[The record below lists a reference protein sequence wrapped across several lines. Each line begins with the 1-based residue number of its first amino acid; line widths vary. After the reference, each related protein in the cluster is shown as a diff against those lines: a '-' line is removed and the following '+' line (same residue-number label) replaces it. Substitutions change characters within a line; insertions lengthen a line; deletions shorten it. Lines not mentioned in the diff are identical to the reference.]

1 MGWGGVVMKPKQY
14 AGVSNEVKY
23 KKSNHLYNVE
33 HVVESNFQKMLITF

>member
-1 MGWGGVVMKPKQY
+1 MKPKQY

-23 KKSNHLYNVE
+23 KKATILYNVE